1 MPDVIHPDRDCEICH
16 SFVDGLEALPMD
28 GVAWLQRDK
37 LKIVFIWHH
46 HVPMFDELRA
56 RVMIQGLRDGGWPSS
71 TLRRVAELV
80 VDVGL

>member
-1 MPDVIHPDRDCEICH
+1 MPAVVRPDPNCTTCRAFIEGI
-16 SFVDGLEALPMD
+16 ETLPMD
-28 GVAWLQRDK
+28 GGAWQQRDK
-37 LKIVFIWHH
+37 LKLVFIWHH